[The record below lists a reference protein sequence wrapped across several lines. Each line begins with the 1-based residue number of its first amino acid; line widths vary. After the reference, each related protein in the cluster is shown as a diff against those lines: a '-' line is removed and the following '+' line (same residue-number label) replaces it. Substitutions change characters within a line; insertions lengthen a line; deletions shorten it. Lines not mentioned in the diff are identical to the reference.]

1 VRRAFTTEVVAFVA
15 AENLGRRRV
24 DDAGYDQA

>member
-1 VRRAFTTEVVAFVA
+1 MSLAFDA